1 MGESLRTYIPAEE
14 GDSIMDF
21 TIMIDKNEYEAMYQ
35 TVMKEVMRRYPYS
48 KVIYI
53 DLTKEEYAEYAALSY
68 CRKLQALRE
77 EGAKV
82 QSEE

>member
-1 MGESLRTYIPAEE
+1 ME
-14 GDSIMDF
+14 F

-35 TVMKEVMRRYPYS
+35 TVMKEVMKRYPYS

-68 CRKLQALRE
+68 CRKLQTLRE
-77 EGAKV
+77 EGAKAKAR
-82 QSEE
+82 SEE